1 MARTGHEN
9 GVMTRQLGAACVV
22 VTLSMS
28 QAFAISPGDAFE
40 KLVES
45 KSLEECLA
53 QPDDTCVFELTV
65 SATKESRDDDEYL
78 RDVAR
83 MLAREG
89 FFDRALSAASKID
102 KFSHWLPWALAD
114 IAVEQARAGMV
125 EEARQTADAVWH
137 AGAMFPEK
145 LVRTEN
151 PLWFIRSL
159 CAIASAQ
166 ARARDED
173 SKRNLTVAIAI
184 AEQSNRSELYAIGR
198 AWHYIIEAQVKVE
211 GVDAA
216 RKSLESMKKADSS
229 EWWVILA
236 LNDIAVAEASA
247 GKQAQALETFSEA
260 KQLARTMETRS
271 SSRLRV
277 IGVAQGMAGLTTQ
290 AAATLGEA
298 VEAAKKVQASRTRIE
313 ILTNVAKS
321 QREMGL
327 HEDADAT
334 AKIAIE
340 AARARVNHLL
350 AIQPKI
356 WEAEV
361 KIAKALFYLS
371 SAQIFAGRIRDAE
384 WTVDRIRRLTEI
396 DYFSGFYQAWA
407 MAGLAVAQ
415 WKDGRQGDADDTIRA
430 AEENARE
437 FDSELARRGVGHWYS
452 FEVHWYE
459 VAVAKATVGD
469 VRGALRIGEQH
480 TGDTRF
486 HIFQGVAEL
495 MAEG

>member
-28 QAFAISPGDAFE
+28 QAFAISPGKAFE

-65 SATKESRDDDEYL
+65 SAARGDEYL

-89 FFDRALSAASKID
+89 FFDRALSAVSKID
-102 KFSHWLPWALAD
+102 ILSDWLPWALAD
-114 IAVEQARAGMV
+114 IAVEQARAGLV
-125 EEARQTADAVWH
+125 EQAIETAEAVWR
-137 AGAMFPEK
+137 AGDLFPDTRP
-145 LVRTEN
+145 VRTYN
-151 PLWFIRSL
+151 PLWYIRSL
-159 CAIASAQ
+159 CAVALAQ
-166 ARARDED
+166 ARLGDED
-173 SKRNLTVAIAI
+173 AKKNLAAAIVI
-184 AEQSNRSELYAIGR
+184 AEQSTRSELYAIGR

-211 GVDAA
+211 GADAA
-216 RKSLESMKKADSS
+216 RKSLETMKKADSS

-260 KQLARTMETRS
+260 KQLARTMETGS
-271 SSRLRV
+271 SSNLRV

-298 VEAAKKVQASRTRIE
+298 VEAARKVQDSRARIE
-313 ILTNVAKS
+313 ILTNVTKS

-340 AARARVNHLL
+340 AARARVDHLS
-350 AIQPKI
+350 AIQSKI
-356 WEAEV
+356 WEAEA

-384 WTVDRIRRLTEI
+384 RTVDRIRQLTEV
-396 DYFSGFYQAWA
+396 DYFSGFYHVWA

-415 WKDGRQGDADDTIRA
+415 WKDGRLDDADDTIRA

-437 FDSELARRGVGHWYS
+437 FDSELVRRGVGHWYS
-452 FEVHWYE
+452 SEVHWYK